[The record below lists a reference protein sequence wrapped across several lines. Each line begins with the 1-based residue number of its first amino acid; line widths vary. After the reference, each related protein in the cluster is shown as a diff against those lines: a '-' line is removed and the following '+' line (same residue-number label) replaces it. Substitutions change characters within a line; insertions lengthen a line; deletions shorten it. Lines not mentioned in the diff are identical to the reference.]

1 MATVELETAEQ
12 KVKREAEE
20 KSSNERETLRASI
33 EAEINQ
39 KEPGIK
45 VFDWTF
51 GNDETGEVRVFV
63 RQPNRYVKN
72 AAIDEET
79 ISKTKSW
86 QTLFETCVIK
96 EHTDKRVHDENPE
109 NDMFYYAVLNKM
121 DSLIIWYSID
131 FLKKK

>member
-1 MATVELETAEQ
+1 MAEIIDTSA
-12 KVKREAEE
+12 
-20 KSSNERETLRASI
+20 EREELRLKI

-51 GNDETGEVRVFV
+51 GNEETGEVRVFV

-72 AAIDEET
+72 AAIDEQLV
-79 ISKTKSW
+79 SDTKAKH
-86 QTLFETCVIK
+86 TLFETCVIK
-96 EHTDKRVHDENPE
+96 EHTDKRVTDEKPE
-109 NDMFYYAVLNKM
+109 NDKFYYAVLMKM
-121 DSLIIWYSID
+121 DSLIEWYSID